1 MNPLDGVHVVTF
13 EQAVAAPL
21 CTRHLADLGARV
33 IKVENP
39 AGGDFTRSYDEAMK
53 GLASQFVWLNRNK
66 ESVTLDVKHASA
78 QAVLD
83 RLLAGADVVV
93 QNLAPAAAARLG
105 VDAAT
110 LTARFPRVVAV
121 DMSGYGNEG
130 PLAHK
135 RAYDLLVQSEA
146 GSCAVT
152 GRPGEWAKPGIPVA
166 DVGTGVYALSS
177 VLAALLARERTGRGA
192 AISVSMFGTIAEWL
206 GFALNYTMGT
216 GLEREPNGL
225 SSPTVAPYGAY
236 PTGDRQTVV
245 LGTTND
251 KEWQRFAVTLLERPD
266 LAADPRYAINTLRC
280 QRRSELDA
288 VIAAWTAQHPLAH
301 LQAKADAAGIGN
313 ARLNSVRDVL
323 AHPQLA
329 DRWREIDSPVGPLQ
343 ALLPPFESPEWNPR
357 LDGVP
362 ALGEHTDM
370 VLRELGFDPSEIL
383 ELRRRNVVGD
393 ARPSRSR
400 AADFPTTF

>member
-1 MNPLDGVHVVTF
+1 MNPLDGVRVVTF

-39 AGGDFTRSYDEAMK
+39 DGGDFTRSYDDAMK

-66 ESVTLDVKHASA
+66 ESLALDVKHPSA
-78 QAVLD
+78 QGVLD
-83 RLLAGADVVV
+83 RLLANTDVVV
-93 QNLAPAAAARLG
+93 QNLAPGAAARLG
-105 VDAAT
+105 VDAAA

-121 DMSGYGNEG
+121 DLSGYGPDG
-130 PLAHK
+130 PLAPK

-166 DVGTGVYALSS
+166 DVGSGMYALSS

-192 AISVSMFGTIAEWL
+192 AISVSMFDTIAEWL
-206 GFALNYTMGT
+206 GFALNFTMGT

-236 PTGDRQTVV
+236 PTGDGQTVV

-251 KEWQRFAVTLLERPD
+251 KEWQRFAVTMLERPD
-266 LAADPRYAINTLRC
+266 LAAEPRYATNPLRC
-280 QRRSELDA
+280 ERRAELDTI
-288 VIAAWTAQHPLAH
+288 IAAWTAQFPLAD
-301 LQAKADAAGIGN
+301 LQERAEAAGIGN
-313 ARLNSVRDVL
+313 ARLNSVADVL

-329 DRWREIDSPVGPLQ
+329 PRWRDVETPVGPLR
-343 ALLPPFESPEWNPR
+343 ALSPPFESPEWTPR
-357 LDGVP
+357 MDRVP
-362 ALGEHTDM
+362 ALGEHTDA
-370 VLRELGFDPSEIL
+370 VLRELGFAPYEID
-383 ELRRRNVVGD
+383 ELRRQG
-393 ARPSRSR
+393 AL
-400 AADFPTTF
+400 

>member
-1 MNPLDGVHVVTF
+1 MNPLDGVRVVTF
-13 EQAVAAPL
+13 EQAIAAPM

-33 IKVENP
+33 VKVENP
-39 AGGDFTRSYDEAMK
+39 RGGDFTRSYDEAVK

-66 ESVTLDVKHASA
+66 ESLTLDVKHPSA
-78 QAVLD
+78 PAVLD
-83 RLLAGADVVV
+83 RLLATADVVV
-93 QNLAPAAAARLG
+93 QNLAPGAAARLG

-121 DMSGYGNEG
+121 DMSGYGPGG

-166 DVGTGVYALSS
+166 DLGSGVYALSS
-177 VLAALLARERTGRGA
+177 VLAALLARDRTGRGA
-192 AISVSMFGTIAEWL
+192 AISVSMFDTIAEWM
-206 GFALNYTMGT
+206 GFALNYTAYT

-236 PTGDRQTVV
+236 PTGDGQTVV

-251 KEWQRFAVTLLERPD
+251 KEWQRLATTLLERSD
-266 LAADPRYAINTLRC
+266 LAGDPRYATNALRC
-280 QRRSELDA
+280 ERRDELDA
-288 VIAAWTAQHPLAH
+288 LIAAWTAQHPLAD
-301 LQAKADAAGIGN
+301 LLAKADAAGIGN
-313 ARLNSVRDVL
+313 ARLNSVSDVV

-329 DRWREIDSPVGPLQ
+329 ERERWREVDSPVGPLR
-343 ALLPPFESPEWNPR
+343 ALLPPFASPDWTPR
-357 LDGVP
+357 MDGVP
-362 ALGEHTDM
+362 ALGEHTDS
-370 VLRELGFDPSEIL
+370 VLRDLGFEMTEIA
-383 ELRRRNVVGD
+383 ELRRQG
-393 ARPSRSR
+393 AL
-400 AADFPTTF
+400 